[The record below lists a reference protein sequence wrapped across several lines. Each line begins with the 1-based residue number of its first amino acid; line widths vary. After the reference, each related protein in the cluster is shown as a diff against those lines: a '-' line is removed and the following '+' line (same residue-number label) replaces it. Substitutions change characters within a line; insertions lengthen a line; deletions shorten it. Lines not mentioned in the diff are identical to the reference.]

1 VRFYSKSR
9 TFTTLQW
16 TPERLMRSEQST
28 QDISS
33 HTMQYS
39 REILLKTGRETT
51 LQVIMFIKYFHPNG
65 TISCLHLLV
74 LRRSSSLSHRRSCL
88 LFVEYVS
95 QTQNTTHSR
104 KTLTVVLEAYRS
116 VLVRH
121 LYLLLW
127 YSLLH

>member
-1 VRFYSKSR
+1 
-9 TFTTLQW
+9 
-16 TPERLMRSEQST
+16 
-28 QDISS
+28 
-33 HTMQYS
+33 
-39 REILLKTGRETT
+39 
-51 LQVIMFIKYFHPNG
+51 MFIKYFHPNG